1 MRLVDDTF
9 FNWLDTPERIQDFLL
24 FVNSLYPP
32 IQWTLEV
39 EENNSFHIFDIQL
52 NKVADNLET
61 SVYRKPSASDRYL
74 HYSSAQALHERVAAI
89 HTLTKRAYEYC
100 NTKALL
106 DSELAHI
113 RDIFLKNGYPD
124 ELINNVM
131 NRNSKHWDGPVDIDD
146 IALPIQQQQEPDY
159 STVFYAPYHPKAAKM
174 FRLLKKNHKIQVVYK
189 KTTTLGNL
197 LSKRRPKVS
206 KFDTSH
212 VCYAVPCMDCEKRYI
227 GHTKRKLRI
236 RLYEHK
242 KSCEGDLSSISPN
255 PNQDNGIPYHHAL
268 TGHEFDFDNTKI
280 LEHEKNV
287 FRRLALEGM
296 RIQIAKSSDLSVN
309 INSGLKLDNCWI
321 PFLRDLSTL
330 TYTQSAS

>member
-1 MRLVDDTF
+1 MTD
-9 FNWLDTPERIQDFLL
+9 P
-24 FVNSLYPP
+24 
-32 IQWTLEV
+32 
-39 EENNSFHIFDIQL
+39 
-52 NKVADNLET
+52 K
-61 SVYRKPSASDRYL
+61 
-74 HYSSAQALHERVAAI
+74 AI
-89 HTLTKRAYEYC
+89 G
-100 NTKALL
+100 ALL
-106 DSELAHI
+106 TYRLLCTISL
-113 RDIFLKNGYPD
+113 
-124 ELINNVM
+124 
-131 NRNSKHWDGPVDIDD
+131 
-146 IALPIQQQQEPDY
+146 
-159 STVFYAPYHPKAAKM
+159 KAAKL
-174 FRLLKKNHKIQVVYK
+174 FRLLKKKHNIQVVYK

-227 GHTKRKLRI
+227 GHTKRRLRI
-236 RLYEHK
+236 RLNEHK

-296 RIQIAKSSDLSVN
+296 HIQMAKSSDLSVN